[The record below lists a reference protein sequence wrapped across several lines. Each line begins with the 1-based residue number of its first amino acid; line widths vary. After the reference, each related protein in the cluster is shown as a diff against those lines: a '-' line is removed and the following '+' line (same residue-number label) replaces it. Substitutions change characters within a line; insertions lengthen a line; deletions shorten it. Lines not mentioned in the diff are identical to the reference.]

1 MRPTGTRGFVTRGMS
16 SPIRVGALAPLSPPG
31 WVAAGEELRAGV
43 ELAVRH
49 LAGRGRSHGRPI
61 ELTWGDTG
69 GRPELAR
76 EVVTQLIEDG
86 VQAFV
91 GEFHSGVADAIVEP
105 IDAAG
110 IPFVCASATFD
121 AITARRLTHVFRLSP
136 LQSIGWRVFADSVV
150 TAGYA
155 QAIIAAEASTYWS
168 TGADV
173 LSTRLAGRGVEVE
186 RIAAAGMT
194 AGVLADAVEAALPG
208 SNGRTMLVPLVSYPE
223 PFTALAAELGR
234 RRLLAGR
241 LALGDPAGRPA
252 LPDWWRQLG
261 PLGAGVPFL
270 AYARPG
276 ELSPLGQELA
286 ASFLGETGRDPSF
299 VALEG
304 MDVVLAL
311 HAALEAA
318 GSSEPE
324 PVTAALRDIETP
336 GTRVALRFTTTDEP
350 AVHQQLCWAPLCVVE
365 YPVEGSP
372 PSRARIL
379 YEPGVANQS
388 DGVSGPLR

>member
-1 MRPTGTRGFVTRGMS
+1 MQIRAPA
-16 SPIRVGALAPLSPPG
+16 IRVGALAPLSPPG
-31 WVAAGEELRAGV
+31 WVAAGAELRAGV

-49 LAGRGRSHGRPI
+49 LAGRGRNI
-61 ELTWGDTG
+61 ELIWGDTG

-76 EVVTQLIEDG
+76 EVVGRLIEDG

-121 AITARRLTHVFRLSP
+121 AITARRLPHVFRLSP
-136 LQSIGWRVFADSVV
+136 LQSVGWRVFADSVA

-155 QAIIAAEASTYWS
+155 RVIIAAEASTYWS

-173 LSTRLAGRGVEVE
+173 LSTRLAGRGAEVA
-186 RIAAAGMT
+186 RLAATGMT
-194 AGVLADAVEAALPG
+194 AGALADAVEAALAG
-208 SNGRTMLVPLVSYPE
+208 SNGRAMLVPLVSYPE
-223 PFTALAAELGR
+223 PFAALAAELGR
-234 RRLLAGR
+234 RRLLGGR
-241 LALGDPAGRPA
+241 LVLGDPAGRPA
-252 LPDWWRQLG
+252 LPDWWRHMG
-261 PLGAGVPFL
+261 PLGVGVPFL

-276 ELSPLGQELA
+276 QLSPLGQELA
-286 ASFLGETGRDPSF
+286 AGFLSETGRDPSF

-324 PVTAALRDIETP
+324 PVTAALRDIETA
-336 GTRVALRFTTTDEP
+336 GTRVPLRFTTTDDP
-350 AVHQQLCWAPLCVVE
+350 AVHQLLRWAPLCVVE
-365 YPVEGSP
+365 HPVEGAPASGG
-372 PSRARIL
+372 RIL
-379 YEPGVANQS
+379 YEPAAGNQS
-388 DGVSGPLR
+388 AGVGIPTLNTSHS